1 MWYEQIRS
9 KYLTKHLLF
18 DCSPTSSLNNK
29 KIASQDDL
37 GSDIVV
43 GIASEN
49 TPINSLP
56 GSTVTRPSNS
66 ITSARDD
73 SSIASGSSGVG
84 SLKISSKNSV
94 APEALQD
101 PSPLI
106 SSIVTDSGISEL
118 SEPMMTESI
127 TSANNLLTLQQIN
140 SNGSG
145 YQASQH
151 ASTNTGSSGMEQ
163 GHSRNSS
170 NTSQVRIIIIMI
182 INNSRIFGLL
192 NKKLIHHRC
201 PKDRGI
207 AASLKVNIH
216 GKVPKVTRVIR
227 GNSPILGLGFGI
239 QLYATT

>member
-1 MWYEQIRS
+1 M
-9 KYLTKHLLF
+9 KHLF
-18 DCSPTSSLNNK
+18 RDCSPTSSLNNK

-37 GSDIVV
+37 GSDILV

-49 TPINSLP
+49 TPLNSLP

-66 ITSARDD
+66 IASARDD

-84 SLKISSKNSV
+84 SLKISSKIVV

-106 SSIVTDSGISEL
+106 SSIVTDSGISES

-127 TSANNLLTLQQIN
+127 TSANHLLTLQQIN

-151 ASTNTGSSGMEQ
+151 ALTNSTNTGSGGMEQ

-170 NTSQVRIIIIMI
+170 NTSQVC
-182 INNSRIFGLL
+182 LL
-192 NKKLIHHRC
+192 
-201 PKDRGI
+201 
-207 AASLKVNIH
+207 
-216 GKVPKVTRVIR
+216 
-227 GNSPILGLGFGI
+227 ILF
-239 QLYATT
+239 Q